1 MSDSIKI
8 HKLHAQHAQW
18 MSVLM
23 LAKDELSSFNLRLQ
37 EIDAANTG
45 HDIKALVEHF
55 QNQFITQKEV
65 IDVLEHDIKTDENRI
80 AENAKENVTAVEHRR
95 VVDDQNLRDRMEIF
109 KKIFGELKME
119 YQGFLGKYL

>member
-1 MSDSIKI
+1 MSESIKI
-8 HKLHAQHAQW
+8 HELHALHSQW
-18 MSVLM
+18 MSAIM
-23 LAKDELSSFNLRLQ
+23 LAKDELSSFSLRLK

-45 HDIKALVEHF
+45 QDIKAQVEHF
-55 QNQFITQKEV
+55 QNQFIIQKEV

-95 VVDDQNLRDRMEIF
+95 VVEDQNIRDRMEIF